1 MKEAKMKKHILI
13 LILIVFTFACCTT
26 RKVTRMDEETQVDL
40 SGRWNDTDS
49 RLVAAEMAKDGLS
62 RNWITDFIEA
72 KGKKPAVIVGII
84 KNKTHELIST
94 DTFIKDMEREF
105 INSGKVKVVQ
115 AGDEREKIRDERQDQ
130 QEYASNETVKRWK
143 QEKGADFMLQGVIN
157 AILDNTGNKKVV
169 FYQIDLELSDIE
181 TNEKVWLGTKKIKKF
196 IKN

>member
-1 MKEAKMKKHILI
+1 MKKQVLIILLII
-13 LILIVFTFACCTT
+13 LSLICCTS
-26 RKVTRMDEETQVDL
+26 RQVTRMDENQQIDL

-49 RLVAAEMAKDGLS
+49 RLVAEEMIRDGLS

-84 KNKTHELIST
+84 RNKTHELIST

-115 AGDEREKIRDERQDQ
+115 AGEDRETIRDERRDQ
-130 QEYASNETVKRWK
+130 QEYASKETVKKWR

-157 AILDNTGNKKVV
+157 AILDSIDNKKVV
-169 FYQIDLELSDIE
+169 LYQVDLELSDIE
-181 TNEKVWLGTKKIKKF
+181 TNEKVWLGSKKIRKF

>member
-1 MKEAKMKKHILI
+1 MKKHILI

-62 RNWITDFIEA
+62 RNWITAFIEA

-157 AILDNTGNKKVV
+157 AILDDTGNKKVV

>member
-1 MKEAKMKKHILI
+1 MKKHILI